1 MTSST
6 RIAHLQIH
14 LKPRDDYPRFRIA
27 LRTGRGEKVLTRDN
41 LQRSRHAGGYA
52 IQFDVPASAL
62 AAGDYELELRGAR
75 RVNPRRT
82 SASTISEWIE
92 NSL

>member
-1 MTSST
+1 MPGVSRAQSRVERLELTSSNQ
-6 RIAHLQIH
+6 IAHLQIH
-14 LKPRDDYPRFRIA
+14 LEPRVDYPRFRIA

-62 AAGDYELELRGAR
+62 PAGDYELELRGG
-75 RVNPRRT
+75 PGG
-82 SASTISEWIE
+82 
-92 NSL
+92 